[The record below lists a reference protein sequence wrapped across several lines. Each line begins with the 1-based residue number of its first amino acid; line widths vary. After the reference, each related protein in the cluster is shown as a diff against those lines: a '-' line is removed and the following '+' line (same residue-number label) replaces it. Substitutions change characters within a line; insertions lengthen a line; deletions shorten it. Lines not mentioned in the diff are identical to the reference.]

1 MRRTTLA
8 LGGLVLALVAL
19 PGGAGA
25 AGDPQAGK
33 KKAYEC
39 LGCHGSAGYGNV
51 YPSYHVPKVGGQQAQ
66 YIVKA
71 LKAYRSGERQH
82 PTMEAQAKALSD
94 QDIRDIAAYYA
105 RMGGQLGPVAEGE

>member
-1 MRRTTLA
+1 MRRAILAVGGLA
-8 LGGLVLALVAL
+8 LALAMA
-19 PGGAGA
+19 PGAAGA

-66 YIVKA
+66 YIAAA
-71 LKAYRSGERQH
+71 LKAYRSGQRKH
-82 PTMEAQAKALSD
+82 PTMQAQAMALSE
-94 QDIRDIAAYYA
+94 QDIQDIAAYFA
-105 RMGGQLGPVAEGE
+105 QMGASR